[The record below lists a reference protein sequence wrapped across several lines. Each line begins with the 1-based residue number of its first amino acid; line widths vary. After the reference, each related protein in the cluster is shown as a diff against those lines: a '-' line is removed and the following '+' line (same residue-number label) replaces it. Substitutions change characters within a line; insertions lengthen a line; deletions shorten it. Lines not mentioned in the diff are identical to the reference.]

1 MTAPGAADQSPRVWI
16 TRAQPG
22 ASRTAARLRGMGFTP
37 LIQPLLAVETLSPPV
52 PDLDRFA
59 ALAFTS
65 RNGVAAFAALTSRRD
80 RPVFA
85 VGDATAQA
93 AREAGFV
100 AVCSASG
107 DLTALARR
115 IAAELSDAALL
126 APQAE
131 TPAGDLAAALA
142 AADARA
148 VSLHPLNVYRTAP
161 TAAAAPP
168 EAFDAVL
175 IHSPRAA
182 QALAA
187 LVPAPLSAA
196 RLAGVV
202 IACISPAA
210 AAPLSAVGPMPA
222 VAGAPDEVTL
232 LATLKAALGKRD
244 TPV

>member
-65 RNGVAAFAALTSRRD
+65 RNGVAAFAALTPRRD

-100 AVCSASG
+100 AVRSASG
-107 DLTALARR
+107 DLTALARQ

-131 TPAGDLAAALA
+131 TPAGDLAAALTA
-142 AADARA
+142 AGARA
-148 VSLHPLNVYRTAP
+148 VSLHPLSVYRTAP
-161 TAAAAPP
+161 TAAAPP
-168 EAFDAVL
+168 EVFDAVL

-187 LVPAPLSAA
+187 RVPVSLPAA

-210 AAPLSAVGPMPA
+210 AAPLSAVGLTPA
-222 VAGAPDEVTL
+222 VADAPDEATL

>member
-65 RNGVAAFAALTSRRD
+65 RNGVAAFAALTPRRD

-100 AVCSASG
+100 AVRSASG
-107 DLTALARR
+107 DLTALARQ

-131 TPAGDLAAALA
+131 TPAGDLAAALTA
-142 AADARA
+142 AGARA
-148 VSLHPLNVYRTAP
+148 VSLHPLSVYRTAP
-161 TAAAAPP
+161 TAAAPP
-168 EAFDAVL
+168 EVFDAVL

-187 LVPAPLSAA
+187 LVPVSLPAA

-210 AAPLSAVGPMPA
+210 AAPLSAVGLTPA
-222 VAGAPDEVTL
+222 VADAPDEATL

>member
-22 ASRTAARLRGMGFTP
+22 ASRTAARLRDMGFTP

-100 AVCSASG
+100 AVRSASG

-131 TPAGDLAAALA
+131 TPAGDLA
-142 AADARA
+142 
-148 VSLHPLNVYRTAP
+148 
-161 TAAAAPP
+161 
-168 EAFDAVL
+168 
-175 IHSPRAA
+175 
-182 QALAA
+182 
-187 LVPAPLSAA
+187 
-196 RLAGVV
+196 
-202 IACISPAA
+202 
-210 AAPLSAVGPMPA
+210 
-222 VAGAPDEVTL
+222 GAPGRRRDRL
-232 LATLKAALGKRD
+232 YLARRRRAPERRRPHAGGGGRPGRSHIARD
-244 TPV
+244 LESGAWQARYARIKSPSRAGCFAFATGPL

>member
-1 MTAPGAADQSPRVWI
+1 MTAPGAADRSPRVWI
-16 TRAQPG
+16 TRAEPG
-22 ASRTAARLRGMGFTP
+22 ASRTAARLRDMGFTP
-37 LIQPLLAVETLSPPV
+37 LIQPLLAVEALTPLV

-65 RNGVAAFAALTSRRD
+65 RNGVAAFAALTPRRD

-100 AVCSASG
+100 AVRSASG
-107 DLTALARR
+107 DLTALARQ

-142 AADARA
+142 AAGARA
-148 VSLHPLNVYRTAP
+148 VSLHPLAVYRTVP
-161 TAAAAPP
+161 TAAPP
-168 EAFDAVL
+168 PQAFEAVL

-187 LVPAPLSAA
+187 HVPAPLSAT
-196 RLAGVV
+196 RLAGSV

-210 AAPLSAVGPMPA
+210 AAPLTAAGLTSATA
-222 VAGAPDEVTL
+222 RTPDETTL
-232 LATLKAALGKRD
+232 LTTLKAALGKRD

>member
-1 MTAPGAADQSPRVWI
+1 MTAPGAADRSPRVWI
-16 TRAQPG
+16 TRAEPG
-22 ASRTAARLRGMGFTP
+22 ASRTAARLRDMGFTP
-37 LIQPLLAVETLSPPV
+37 LIQPLLAVETLNSPV

-65 RNGVAAFAALTSRRD
+65 RNGVAAFAALTPRRD

-100 AVCSASG
+100 AVRSASG

-148 VSLHPLNVYRTAP
+148 VSLHPLSVYRTAP
-161 TAAAAPP
+161 TAAAPP